1 MFNRN
6 GIGQYKHKLHNTG
19 WQNVRNKQNTNTM
32 YNFFLKKFLCLYN
45 ERFATKEHK
54 IKQKSHFMY
63 NKRHY

>member
-6 GIGQYKHKLHNTG
+6 CIGQYKHKLHNTG

-32 YNFFLKKFLCLYN
+32 YIFFLKKFLCLYN